1 MADKGALLAENR
13 KARFQ
18 YTVESTLECGIVLQ
32 GTEVKSMR
40 ARHFSFSDAYAE
52 ISKGEL
58 WLMSFHINPYDF
70 GNQFNHEPLRPKKL
84 LINKSEME
92 KLRKKV
98 DEKGFTLVPTK
109 FYLKNGRVKVEIGV
123 AKGKKLHDKR
133 QSIKERDVKR
143 DLDREMKSY

>member
-1 MADKGALLAENR
+1 MAQGIAILAENR

-18 YTVESTLECGIVLQ
+18 YSIESTLECGIVLK
-32 GTEVKSMR
+32 GTEVKSLR

-52 ISKGEL
+52 IAKGEL

-143 DLDREMKSY
+143 DLDREIKSY